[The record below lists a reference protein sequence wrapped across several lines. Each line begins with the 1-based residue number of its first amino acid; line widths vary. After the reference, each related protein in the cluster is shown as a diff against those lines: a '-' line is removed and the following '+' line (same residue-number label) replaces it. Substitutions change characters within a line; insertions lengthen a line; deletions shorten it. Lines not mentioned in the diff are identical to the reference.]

1 MPAPMSSE
9 EGEYDL
15 ARKQFAKS
23 KESQSA
29 GGEKISARLWEESLG
44 IAADDHDS
52 MHNSF
57 RSHRTDVTG
66 VSGLTMSSAFGSIPL
81 QPGEMLHEPYE
92 RPLSAPPPPGFSGG
106 AEERN
111 RKAEQAL
118 RHQKPDED
126 SYGSSKDKNHGFG
139 NLADY
144 LGAGLAQS
152 MEDAAREVSESKD
165 DINFHRQTRHAANR
179 LVGATDQGAA
189 KHNTNCKDDFAA
201 APSSSS
207 LGGDFDRGFP
217 SLLSTPQRKPGGN
230 GGDSFGLRDND
241 TLAGASAANQMFS
254 VNDHHSRL
262 NGIGTNVSEPDEEGL
277 FGRSVSGVVSR
288 RMEYSQIG
296 PEYSFDRPMLSSS
309 AREFQP
315 SMPSEIPLSASNDS
329 NHSTEMNP
337 RQAELELASFLW
349 DSSQKSPSRTL
360 AILHV
365 SWLRVPDVRSACE
378 TFGILETFRSEFS
391 NLGIYLVS
399 YYDIRSAQY
408 ASAELQAI
416 LQRLVVMQ
424 RGSEEVV
431 VRFCIPLN
439 SSSQNDDSQIVI
451 SDLPLEYDEFS
462 LRSILSSFGS
472 IRSISPQGIGSY
484 VTEFNNIQDAKQAQ
498 LELDST
504 QPFGSNTFVELS
516 MRSPGIRKRGRE
528 LLSLLSRWRQMN
540 TRRQSSRASDT
551 QSVGS
556 GQSTPG
562 DPWRGKGAGNNP
574 FFQGSTEVVGMGAAY
589 GTSITTNPHQE
600 ATQVVLGPD
609 GRYTPV
615 VMQNNIPFSSFAP
628 MGATAIDPR
637 QQQIIQ
643 GLDGQMYLAPV
654 PASQG
659 GGHSF
664 AGQGMQMQGSRYGY
678 PTTPIAHQDRRP
690 QPQNRTPFYSH
701 VVNDASSLSG
711 RSHRSAYSNGTDA
724 ERDTRHLVLDLDAV
738 EGGLDSRTSLMVR
751 NIPNKYTQN
760 MLLSEFAEN
769 GHGPGVIDFF
779 YLPIDFKNRCNRGY
793 AFINFIDYRDIL
805 AFHKQY
811 YGKHWRTFNSDK
823 ICDVTYAR
831 IQGKAA
837 MLKRFE
843 NSALMEKDEE
853 YKPLVFS
860 SSGPDKGQR
869 LPFPDPSTRA

>member
-1 MPAPMSSE
+1 MSSE
-9 EGEYDL
+9 QEEYSA
-15 ARKQFAKS
+15 ARKQFC
-23 KESQSA
+23 KESSSSSQSV
-29 GGEKISARLWEESLG
+29 GGEKINSARLWEESLG
-44 IAADDHDS
+44 IDDHSS

-81 QPGEMLHEPYE
+81 QPGEMMEPYE

-106 AEERN
+106 AEERT
-111 RKAEQAL
+111 RKAELAL
-118 RHQKPDED
+118 RQSQPKPDED

-179 LVGATDQGAA
+179 LVGTTDASA
-189 KHNTNCKDDFAA
+189 MKHTSNSLKDDFAA

-207 LGGDFDRGFP
+207 LGGNLDRGFP
-217 SLLSTPQRKPGGN
+217 SLLSTPQRKSDGN
-230 GGDSFGLRDND
+230 DNFD
-241 TLAGASAANQMFS
+241 TLSGATASHPMF
-254 VNDHHSRL
+254 DQRSRL
-262 NGIGTNVSEPDEEGL
+262 NGIGTNVSEPEEEGL
-277 FGRSVSGVVSR
+277 FGRSVSGVVSMR
-288 RMEYSQIG
+288 VDYPHIGSEYT
-296 PEYSFDRPMLSSS
+296 FDRPMLSSA

-315 SMPSEIPLSASNDS
+315 SMTGDIPLSASNDS
-329 NHSTEMNP
+329 NHSTDLSS
-337 RQAELELASFLW
+337 RQAEMELASFLW
-349 DSSQKSPSRTL
+349 DPSQKGPSRTL

-391 NLGIYLVS
+391 SLGIYLVS

-431 VRFCIPLN
+431 VKFCIPLN

-451 SDLPLEYDEFS
+451 SDLPLEYDEFA

-472 IRSISPQGIGSY
+472 IRSIGSQGMGSY
-484 VTEFNNIQDAKQAQ
+484 MVEFNNIQDAKQAQ

-504 QPFGSNTFVELS
+504 QPFGANTFVELS

-540 TRRQSSRASDT
+540 TRRQPSRTSDA

-556 GQSTPG
+556 GHSNPG
-562 DPWRGKGAGNNP
+562 DPWRGKANNP

-589 GTSITTNPHQE
+589 GASRTSNPHQE

-615 VMQNNIPFSSFAP
+615 VMQSNFSSFAP

-643 GLDGQMYLAPV
+643 GPDGQMYLAPV
-654 PASQG
+654 PAPQSSHSF
-659 GGHSF
+659 GGH
-664 AGQGMQMQGSRYGY
+664 GMQIQGSRYPY
-678 PTTPIAHQDRRP
+678 PANVLAHQDRRP
-690 QPQNRTPFYSH
+690 PPQSRTPYYSH

-711 RSHRSAYSNGTDA
+711 RSHRSGYSNGTDA

-738 EGGLDSRTSLMVR
+738 EGGLDTRTSLMVR

>member
-1 MPAPMSSE
+1 MSAE
-9 EGEYDL
+9 KGEYNS
-15 ARKQFAKS
+15 AREQFAKS
-23 KESQSA
+23 KESQSD
-29 GGEKISARLWEESLG
+29 GGEKMSARLWEASLG
-44 IAADDHDS
+44 IAASDHDS

-66 VSGLTMSSAFGSIPL
+66 VSGLTMSSAFGTIPL
-81 QPGEMLHEPYE
+81 QPGETLHEPYE

-126 SYGSSKDKNHGFG
+126 SYGSSKDRNHGFG

-165 DINFHRQTRHAANR
+165 DINFQRQTRHAANR
-179 LVGATDQGAA
+179 LVGATDQIAS
-189 KHNTNCKDDFAA
+189 KPNKITKEDFAA

-207 LGGDFDRGFP
+207 LGGEFDRGFP
-217 SLLSTPQRKPGGN
+217 SLLSTPQRKQGVATSS
-230 GGDSFGLRDND
+230 GDDFDLRTND
-241 TLAGASAANQMFS
+241 TFAGTATPNQIFP
-254 VNDHHSRL
+254 NDHRSQL
-262 NGIGTNVSEPDEEGL
+262 NGIGTNVSEPEEEGL
-277 FGRSVSGVVSR
+277 FGRAISGVISR
-288 RMEYSQIG
+288 RMDYPQGE
-296 PEYSFDRPMLSSS
+296 PEYTFDRPMLSSN

-315 SMPSEIPLSASNDS
+315 SMSAEIPLSASNDS

-337 RQAELELASFLW
+337 RQAEAELTSFLW
-349 DSSQKSPSRTL
+349 DPNQKGPSRTL

-378 TFGILETFRSEFS
+378 TFGILETFRSDFS
-391 NLGIYLVS
+391 SFGIYLVS

-416 LQRLVVMQ
+416 LQRLIVMQ

-451 SDLPLEYDEFS
+451 SDLPLEYDEYS

-472 IRSISPQGIGSY
+472 IRSISSQGIGSY
-484 VTEFNNIQDAKQAQ
+484 VIEFNNIQDAKQAQ

-504 QPFGSNTFVELS
+504 QPFGANTFVELS
-516 MRSPGIRKRGRE
+516 MRSPGVRKRGRE
-528 LLSLLSRWRQMN
+528 LLNLLSRWRQMSS
-540 TRRQSSRASDT
+540 RRQSSRVSDS

-556 GQSTPG
+556 GQSTPA
-562 DPWRGKGAGNNP
+562 DPWRGKNGGSNP
-574 FFQGSTEVVGMGAAY
+574 FFQGSTEVVGLGAAY
-589 GTSITTNPHQE
+589 GASRAPNPHHE

-615 VMQNNIPFSSFAP
+615 VMQNNIPFSSYTP
-628 MGATAIDPR
+628 IGATAIDPR

-643 GLDGQMYLAPV
+643 GPDGQIYLAPV
-654 PASQG
+654 PASQT

-664 AGQGMQMQGSRYGY
+664 GGQGMQMQGTRYGY
-678 PTTPIAHQDRRP
+678 PSTVVAHQDRRA
-690 QPQNRTPFYSH
+690 QPQSRTPYYSH

-724 ERDTRHLVLDLDAV
+724 DRDTRHLVLDLDAV

-751 NIPNKYTQN
+751 NIPNKYTQK
-760 MLLSEFAEN
+760 MLLAEFEEN

>member
-1 MPAPMSSE
+1 MPPMSSE
-9 EGEYDL
+9 KGEYDS
-15 ARKQFAKS
+15 AREQFAKS
-23 KESQSA
+23 KESVGG

-44 IAADDHDS
+44 IATDDHES
-52 MHNSF
+52 LHNSF

-66 VSGLTMSSAFGSIPL
+66 VSGLTMSSAFGAIPL
-81 QPGEMLHEPYE
+81 QPGEMLHEPFE

-118 RHQKPDED
+118 RLSKPDED

-179 LVGATDQGAA
+179 LVGATEPSTG
-189 KHNTNCKDDFAA
+189 KLTTNTNGKEDFAA
-201 APSSSS
+201 ASSSSS
-207 LGGDFDRGFP
+207 LGGDLDRGFP
-217 SLLSTPQRKPGGN
+217 SLLSTPQRKQGG
-230 GGDSFGLRDND
+230 SDNNFD
-241 TLAGASAANQMFS
+241 VRNDAFTGSTASSQMFPAS
-254 VNDHHSRL
+254 DHRSQL
-262 NGIGTNVSEPDEEGL
+262 NGIVGTNVSEPEEGGL
-277 FGRSVSGVVSR
+277 FGRSVSDVVLR
-288 RMEYSQIG
+288 RMEYSEMG
-296 PEYSFDRPMLSSS
+296 PAYSFDQPMLSST

-329 NHSTEMNP
+329 NHSTEMTP
-337 RQAELELASFLW
+337 RQAELELTSFLW
-349 DSSQKSPSRTL
+349 DPSQKGPSRTL

-378 TFGILETFRSEFS
+378 TFGTLETFRSEFS
-391 NLGIYLVS
+391 NFGIYLVS

-408 ASAELQAI
+408 ASVELQAI

-451 SDLPLEYDEFS
+451 SDLPLEYDEYS

-472 IRSISPQGIGSY
+472 IRSISPQGVGGY
-484 VTEFNNIQDAKQAQ
+484 VIELNNIQDAKQAQ
-498 LELDST
+498 LELYST
-504 QPFGSNTFVELS
+504 QLFGSNTFVELS

-528 LLSLLSRWRQMN
+528 LLTLLSRWRQMN
-540 TRRQSSRASDT
+540 TRRQSSRASDA

-556 GQSTPG
+556 GQSNPG
-562 DPWRGKGAGNNP
+562 DPWRGKGNNNNP

-589 GTSITTNPHQE
+589 GASRTSNTHQE
-600 ATQVVLGPD
+600 ANQVVLGPD
-609 GRYTPV
+609 GRYNPV

-643 GLDGQMYLAPV
+643 GPDGQMYLAPV
-654 PASQG
+654 PAPQG

-664 AGQGMQMQGSRYGY
+664 GGPMQGPRYGY
-678 PTTPIAHQDRRP
+678 PTTVVADRRP
-690 QPQNRTPFYSH
+690 PPQSRTPFYSH

-724 ERDTRHLVLDLDAV
+724 ERDTRHLVMDLDAV